1 MPETAAMYFSLG
13 CILWVPFVL
22 VHEPKR
28 YGVPLQQKKID
39 VKAKEIRENR

>member
-28 YGVPLQQKKID
+28 YDVALQQKKSD
-39 VKAKEIRENR
+39 AKAKEMRENR